1 MEQLIERFYD
11 ALVCTLPFKD
21 TKFIARLKT
30 AGLFHG
36 DLKEKLE
43 SMPTSA
49 ERASYFLDFGIKKNY
64 LNFSKLLE
72 VMEKFDYEP
81 AQDLARKIKGEHS
94 QSYPKPGTYMS
105 AY

>member
-1 MEQLIERFYD
+1 MEQLIKRFY
-11 ALVCTLPFKD
+11 ASLVHTLPFKD
-21 TKFIARLKT
+21 AIFIARLKT

-36 DLKEKLE
+36 DLKETLE

-49 ERASYFLDFGIKKNY
+49 DRASYFLDHGINKNCR
-64 LNFSKLLE
+64 NFMKLLE

-81 AQDLARKIKGEHS
+81 AQDLARKIRGEYS

-105 AY
+105 TY